1 MKRGALLG
9 AAIVTLSS
17 SALAAPTW
25 TNKTTPHLGQIFAL
39 DLTGEP
45 NWLWG
50 AEDVLGDGLATF
62 TTAEQALDLR
72 TAYAST
78 NATQLWTRVYV
89 SNAAAADTTF
99 SVFVFVDADK
109 NTATGG
115 GTNATTLAPA
125 FTSENSPGGYEYA
138 FATKGDGTIAGVW
151 QWQTTPTPGYV
162 VVNVTPQQATGEV
175 GTDVDP
181 IRVGAASH
189 GYVQTTIALSVVGL
203 TQTCDANLYVRSARA
218 TGASDLDMKY
228 WTTCVPAKTNGV
240 PTIVTTTVQ
249 QCTSDAQCPQN
260 GVCNNGT
267 CVIAQGCATNAD
279 CPANDTCTAD
289 GRCVPTTGACTPTSC
304 GAGLECAPNGTCVA
318 GTPTTTGT
326 GEVEGGALHCSI
338 GPTPRSALGLAFFAT
353 FIAVLVAR
361 RSRKVE

>member
-1 MKRGALLG
+1 MRRGVLVG
-9 AAIVTLSS
+9 AAIFTLAP

-25 TNKTTPHLGQIFAL
+25 TNNRTTPYLGEIFSIDA
-39 DLTGEP
+39 TGEP

-78 NATQLWTRVYV
+78 NTTQLSTRVYV
-89 SNAAAADTTF
+89 SNAAAADTTL
-99 SVFVFVDADK
+99 SVFVFVDADR

-115 GTNATTLAPA
+115 GTNATLLDPA

-138 FATKGDGTIAGVW
+138 FATKGTGAIAGVW

-162 VVNVTPQQATGEV
+162 VVNVTPAQATAEV

-189 GYVQTTIALSVVGL
+189 GYVETTIDLSVVGI
-203 TQTCDANLYVRSARA
+203 TATCDANLYVRSARA

-228 WTTCVPAKTNGV
+228 STSCVPAKTNGV
-240 PTIVTTTVQ
+240 PTIVVTPGCTT
-249 QCTSDAQCPQN
+249 DAQCPQD
-260 GVCNNGT
+260 GVCDDGT
-267 CVIAQGCATNAD
+267 CVLAVPCVAAAD
-279 CPANDTCTAD
+279 CVSTDTCTPD
-289 GRCVPTTGACTPTSC
+289 GRCVPASGACTQGGTDC
-304 GAGLECAPNGTCVA
+304 AAGSRCAPNGTCVPGA
-318 GTPTTTGT
+318 PSGT

-338 GPTPRSALGLAFFAT
+338 GPAPRSALGFAFVAG
-353 FIAVLVAR
+353 FIAVLFAR
-361 RSRKVE
+361 RKKVE

>member
-1 MKRGALLG
+1 MRSTLLA
-9 AAIVTLSS
+9 AAIFTLAN

-45 NWLWG
+45 TWLWG
-50 AEDVLGDGLATF
+50 AEDVLGDGVGTF

-89 SNAAAADTTF
+89 SNAAAADATL

-109 NTATGG
+109 STATGG
-115 GTNATTLAPA
+115 GTNATTLDPA
-125 FTSENSPGGYEYA
+125 FTSENSPGGYEYV
-138 FATKGDGTIAGVW
+138 FATKGNGTIAGVW

-162 VVNVTPQQATGEV
+162 VVNVTPQQATAEV

-189 GYVQTTIALSVVGL
+189 GYVQTTIDLSVVGL
-203 TQTCDANLYVRSARA
+203 TQTCDANLYVRSARQ

-240 PTIVTTTVQ
+240 PTIVITGG
-249 QCTSDAQCPQN
+249 CMSDAQCPQD
-260 GVCNNGT
+260 GVCDNGT

-279 CPANDTCTAD
+279 CPANDTCTTD
-289 GRCVPTTGACTPTSC
+289 GRCVPTTGACTQGGTDCP
-304 GAGLECAPNGTCVA
+304 AGTRCAPNGTCVQ
-318 GTPTTTGT
+318 GGTTGGN

-338 GPTPRSALGLAFFAT
+338 GPAPRSALGFAFFAT
-353 FIAVLVAR
+353 FIAVLLAR

>member
-1 MKRGALLG
+1 MKRGTLIG
-9 AAIVTLSS
+9 AAIFTLAN

-50 AEDVLGDGLATF
+50 AEDVLGDGLANF

-89 SNAAAADTTF
+89 SNAAAADTTL

-115 GTNATTLAPA
+115 GTNATALDPA

-151 QWQTTPTPGYV
+151 QWQATPTPGYV
-162 VVNVTPQQATGEV
+162 VVNVTPQQATAEV

-181 IRVGAASH
+181 IRVGNAASH
-189 GYVQTTIALSVVGL
+189 GYVQATIDLSVVGL
-203 TQTCDANLYVRSARA
+203 TQTCDANLYVRSARQA
-218 TGASDLDMKY
+218 GASDLDMKY

-240 PTIVTTTVQ
+240 PTIVITGG
-249 QCTSDAQCPQN
+249 CTSDAQCPQD
-260 GVCNNGT
+260 GVCDDGT

-279 CPANDTCTAD
+279 CPANDTCTTD
-289 GRCVPTTGACTPTSC
+289 GRCVPTTGACTQGGTDCP
-304 GAGLECAPNGTCVA
+304 AGTRCAPNGTCIQ
-318 GTPTTTGT
+318 GGTTGN

-338 GPTPRSALGLAFFAT
+338 GPAPRNALGFAFFAT
-353 FIAVLVAR
+353 FIAVLLAR